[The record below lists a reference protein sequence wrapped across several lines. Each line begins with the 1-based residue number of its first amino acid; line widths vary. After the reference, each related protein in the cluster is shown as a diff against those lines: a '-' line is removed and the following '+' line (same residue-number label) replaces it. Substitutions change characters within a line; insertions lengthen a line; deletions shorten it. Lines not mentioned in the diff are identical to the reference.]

1 MRKILTLIL
10 VLGTVST
17 ANAYIVSL
25 SLDGVNPAP
34 DSVDVFAGD
43 TFKMY
48 VISDTAD
55 QEYQKT
61 VGGRKSDPFTMSN
74 VQSYPAAGSSASVG
88 DSSNSSTYYFNLEA
102 SGVGIEAGKHF
113 SFDVAI
119 DAGAAFGAEFSIAFA
134 AKGYDDYVD
143 FNVVPEPAT
152 VLLLGLGGIV
162 LLRNRHLQS

>member
-1 MRKILTLIL
+1 MRKILPLIL
-10 VLGTVST
+10 VLGMIST

-25 SLDGVNPAP
+25 SLDGINPTS

-55 QEYQKT
+55 QSY
-61 VGGRKSDPFTMSN
+61 GRLLGSLKSNPLAISN
-74 VQSYPAAGSSASVG
+74 VQSYPAAGSSASVSDNS
-88 DSSNSSTYYFNLEA
+88 DSSHYRFALEA

-119 DAGAAFGAEFSIAFA
+119 DAGAALGAGGRISVTTPLV
-134 AKGYDDYVD
+134 GDYVD
-143 FNVVPEPAT
+143 FNIVPEPAT
-152 VLLLGLGGIV
+152 VLLFGLGGAV
-162 LLRNRHLQS
+162 LLRRRRANR

>member
-10 VLGTVST
+10 VLGMAST
-17 ANAYIVSL
+17 ANAYIVSF

-48 VISDTAD
+48 IISDTAD
-55 QEYQKT
+55 QGYI
-61 VGGRKSDPFTMSN
+61 RILSSLKSDPLAISN
-74 VQSYPAAGSSASVG
+74 VQSYPAAGSLSDITDITTVSE
-88 DSSNSSTYYFNLEA
+88 YKFFLETD
-102 SGVGIEAGKHF
+102 GVGIEVGKHF

-119 DAGAAFGAEFSIAFA
+119 DAGAAFGDGGWIRVRDPA
-134 AKGYDDYVD
+134 AGDYVN

-162 LLRNRHLQS
+162 LLRRRRASH